1 MVLAKGLH
9 TMALDQSAL
18 LEVLEAL
25 KGADVEDRIR
35 QAATTIYQAL
45 IEAELTAVIGAGPHE
60 RTETRAALRNGHRPK
75 TITTTAGDL
84 ELRIPKLR
92 TGSFFPSLLERRR
105 RVDQSLFAVIM
116 EAYLHG
122 TSTRK
127 VDDLVKA
134 LGADSGISKSEVSR
148 ICAELDLEVA
158 AFRDRS
164 LAEQPFRYVFLD
176 ATYCKARVDHRVV
189 SQAVVVATGVA
200 ADGRREVLGFDVGDS
215 EDGAF
220 WTAFLRGLKTRG
232 LTGVQLVI
240 SDAHAGLKAAIEA
253 VLLGAARQR
262 CRVHFLRN
270 VLAQIPKGHAEMVAA
285 AVRTVFAQPDAGHV
299 RDQLEVIAAML
310 GRQFPK
316 VETLL
321 REAADELTA
330 FADFPVAHWKKIWS
344 TNPLERVNK
353 EIKRRTDVVGVFP
366 NPAALLRLAGAVL
379 VETHD
384 EWQVSDRRYLS
395 EGSMNLLN
403 PTTDQPKEVATPA
416 LLTA

>member
-1 MVLAKGLH
+1 
-9 TMALDQSAL
+9 MALDQSAL
-18 LEVLEAL
+18 LELLDAL
-25 KGADVEDRIR
+25 KVADVDDRIR
-35 QAATTIYQAL
+35 QAASTIYQAL

-60 RTETRAALRNGHRPK
+60 RTETRLAQRNGHRPK
-75 TITTTAGDL
+75 TVTTVAGDL

-92 TGSFFPSLLERRR
+92 SGSFFPSLLERRR

-134 LGADSGISKSEVSR
+134 LGADTGISKSEVSR
-148 ICAELDLEVA
+148 ICAELDVEVA

-164 LAEQPFRYVFLD
+164 LGEQPFRYLFLD
-176 ATYCKARVDHRVV
+176 ATYCKARIDHRVV

-200 ADGRREVLGFDVGDS
+200 ADGRREVVGFDVGDS

-253 VLLGAARQR
+253 VLIGAAWQR

-270 VLAQIPKGHAEMVAA
+270 VLAQVPKGHAEMVAA
-285 AVRTVFAQPDAGHV
+285 AIRTIFAQPDTAHV
-299 RDQLEVIAAML
+299 REQLATIAGML
-310 GRQFPK
+310 GRQLPK
-316 VETLL
+316 VETML
-321 REAADELTA
+321 RDAADDITA
-330 FADFPVAHWKKIWS
+330 FADFPVNHWKKIWS

-366 NPAALLRLAGAVL
+366 NPAALLRLAGSVL

-395 EGSMNLLN
+395 EGSMALLDKL
-403 PTTDQPKEVATPA
+403 TDTIKEVATPA